1 MINIFRYFL
10 IKWAD
15 RGLVHNGF
23 LNTHLFKVSF
33 CLIYLNS
40 TPASHL
46 QVLFW
51 LQSIFMFIN
60 SIVNYPFSFKFL
72 PEYPFNNLRGHLC
85 SGLGIHSSK
94 TMEKEM
100 TGHLALLFGVPLYK
114 FSIYY
119 FTFKIKRFIKQF
131 TSKGSGASING
142 LCR

>member
-1 MINIFRYFL
+1 MCGQRASSQRLLKYS
-10 IKWAD
+10 
-15 RGLVHNGF
+15 LVQSN
-23 LNTHLFKVSF
+23 NLFD
-33 CLIYLNS
+33 IIW

-46 QVLFW
+46 QILFW
-51 LQSIFMFIN
+51 LQGIFMFIW

-100 TGHLALLFGVPLYK
+100 TGHLALLFGVPLYR
-114 FSIYY
+114 FNIFYL
-119 FTFKIKRFIKQF
+119 TFKTKRFIKKF

-142 LCR
+142 LFR